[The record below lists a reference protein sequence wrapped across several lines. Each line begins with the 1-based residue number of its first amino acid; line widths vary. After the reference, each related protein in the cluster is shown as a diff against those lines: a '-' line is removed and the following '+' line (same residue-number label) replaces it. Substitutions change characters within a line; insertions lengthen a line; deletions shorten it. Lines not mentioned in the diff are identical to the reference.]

1 MFPAE
6 VGQMARPKSK
16 QRPKLLTEVEL
27 ELMTVLWQT
36 EKATVREVMELLP
49 GSRKLAYTSV
59 STILRILEK
68 KKLVRARKEGKAHI
82 YSPAVSKSD
91 YESRSLR
98 HLVDKVFDGTPSA
111 MVLRLLDDEGLS
123 AEELR
128 EIQAR
133 LKERLDR

>member
-1 MFPAE
+1 
-6 VGQMARPKSK
+6 MARPKSK
-16 QRPKLLTEVEL
+16 TRPKLLTEVEL
-27 ELMTVLWQT
+27 ELMTALWQAGH
-36 EKATVREVMELLP
+36 ATVREVMERLP
-49 GSRKLAYTSV
+49 KGRKLAYTSV

-82 YSPAVSKSD
+82 YTPAVSKSD

-123 AEELR
+123 PEELR
-128 EIQAR
+128 EIQRR
-133 LKERLDR
+133 LKERLER